1 MEYDLEIG
9 YDTGHHS
16 RWRQVSL
23 PRLEAATPTPGF
35 PDRLGERGHGRRL
48 AATSS
53 SDGRQAMGE
62 ILQRQMKSPA
72 GIFFGMALLERFGLQ
87 QIDLHNMF
95 AEFRGFQLPGRS
107 TAGGSQLI
115 AELMLLVVNTL
126 LQGQT
131 AGCGFSSLEG

>member
-1 MEYDLEIG
+1 M
-9 YDTGHHS
+9 
-16 RWRQVSL
+16 
-23 PRLEAATPTPGF
+23 A
-35 PDRLGERGHGRRL
+35 RGACAL
-48 AATSS
+48 LLVPLLLF
-53 SDGRQAMGE
+53 DPFWE
-62 ILQRQMKSPA
+62 PA

>member
-1 MEYDLEIG
+1 M
-9 YDTGHHS
+9 
-16 RWRQVSL
+16 
-23 PRLEAATPTPGF
+23 A
-35 PDRLGERGHGRRL
+35 RGACAL
-48 AATSS
+48 LLVPLLLF
-53 SDGRQAMGE
+53 DPFWE
-62 ILQRQMKSPA
+62 PA

-107 TAGGSQLI
+107 TAGGSQRARPVIIDPGLYMKIKADLI